1 MKNIEKSKKMSI
13 IRSHSSPDSAS
24 LHHQDWM
31 GLPAT

>member
-13 IRSHSSPDSAS
+13 IRSHFSPDT
-24 LHHQDWM
+24 LHYQDRM